1 MNMKFP
7 DSTYFN
13 RKLPKQRFY
22 ENLTV
27 SAATKKSFVDQ
38 IKSIYWE
45 NKISADTIN
54 IAAENTISVID
65 NRCALA
71 FEKFVQLQ
79 ISLCVNGVS

>member
-1 MNMKFP
+1 MKFP

-22 ENLTV
+22 ENLTI

-45 NKISADTIN
+45 K
-54 IAAENTISVID
+54 
-65 NRCALA
+65 
-71 FEKFVQLQ
+71 
-79 ISLCVNGVS
+79 

>member
-1 MNMKFP
+1 MKFP

-22 ENLTV
+22 ENLTI

-54 IAAENTISVID
+54 IAAENKVTEIEMGCLFQAI
-65 NRCALA
+65 
-71 FEKFVQLQ
+71 
-79 ISLCVNGVS
+79 